1 MRFCRQV
8 AFLCMIGDAFTALAR
23 IIPLASGMRRSLALH
38 MRTGRSWPMSD
49 TPGDKYLDQFLH
61 DRRPYCCPVVLG
73 DPMAIKGDRTPP
85 IFAELGHGAKL

>member
-1 MRFCRQV
+1 
-8 AFLCMIGDAFTALAR
+8 
-23 IIPLASGMRRSLALH
+23 
-38 MRTGRSWPMSD
+38 MSD

-61 DRRPYCCPVVLG
+61 DRRPYCCPDVLG